1 MIKLSCLASSSVLL
15 ALSVS
20 AATALAAGQEG
31 PPANAEK
38 SAAENTQGFDDG
50 PYLRYA
56 SDRIEARWV
65 CDGEPV
71 ERSFP
76 APRWPVAVPAQC
88 GQPAVSVRAPAEAET
103 EAAPQ
108 GVERIAALSDV
119 HGQYELMLRL
129 LQNNGIVDRKLRW
142 RYGRG
147 HLVIA
152 GDVFDRGPKVNQAL
166 WLLYGL
172 EQQARAA
179 GGAVHL
185 LLGNHEIMVLANDL
199 RYVNQGYQRNAGL
212 LGSSYVEL
220 YGPDTVL
227 GRWLRSKSVIGQV
240 NDLLFVHGG
249 IAASYFESGLSRAQI
264 NERYRAT
271 LGTPKT
277 VWQQDPS
284 LTPLYNGKTSPIWYR
299 GYFIDP
305 ALTQPQVDAIAARL
319 GVGHIVVGHTSHKQ
333 VGSYFD
339 GKVIGIDSSIKNG
352 QYGELL
358 LIERGMMSRATP
370 DGKRLPL
377 LPAQR
382 LAEPD

>member
-1 MIKLSCLASSSVLL
+1 MTKLSRLASTLL
-15 ALSVS
+15 ALSLS
-20 AATALAAGQEG
+20 AATAIASGQERA
-31 PPANAEK
+31 PAAPEK
-38 SAAENTQGFDDG
+38 TAAANTLGFDDG

-56 SDRIEARWV
+56 TDRIEARWV
-65 CDGEPV
+65 CDGKPV

-76 APRWPVAVPAQC
+76 ALRWPVVVPAQC
-88 GQPAVSVRAPAEAET
+88 GHAEPISVRAPAEAEA
-103 EAAPQ
+103 EASPQ

-119 HGQYELMLRL
+119 HGQYELMVQL

-199 RYVNQGYQRNAGL
+199 RYVNEGYQRNAGL

-264 NERYRAT
+264 NDRYRDT

-277 VWQQDPS
+277 VWQQDPA
-284 LTPLYNGKTSPIWYR
+284 LMPLYNGKTSPIWYR
-299 GYFIDP
+299 GFFIDP
-305 ALTQPQVDAIAARL
+305 ALTQEQVDAIAARL
-319 GVGHIVVGHTSHKQ
+319 GVGRIVVGHTSHQ
-333 VGSYFD
+333 RIGSYFD
-339 GKVIGIDSSIKNG
+339 GRVIAIDSSIKNG
-352 QYGELL
+352 KYGELL
-358 LIERGMMSRATP
+358 LIERGKISRGTP
-370 DGKRLPL
+370 EGKRLPL
-377 LPAQR
+377 TAGEALS
-382 LAEPD
+382 D

>member
-1 MIKLSCLASSSVLL
+1 MIRLSCLASRSVLL
-15 ALSVS
+15 TLCLS
-20 AATALAAGQEG
+20 ATDALAAGHG
-31 PPANAEK
+31 RPPAAIETAPTP
-38 SAAENTQGFDDG
+38 SATAFDDG

-65 CDGEPV
+65 CDGKPV

-76 APRWPVAVPAQC
+76 ALRWPVAVPAQC

-103 EAAPQ
+103 EVSPQ

-119 HGQYELMLRL
+119 HGQYELMLQL

-147 HLVIA
+147 HLVVT

-185 LLGNHEIMVLANDL
+185 LLGNHEVMVLANDL
-199 RYVNQGYQRNAGL
+199 RYVHEGYQRNAGL

-220 YGPDTVL
+220 YGPASVL
-227 GRWLRSKSVIGQV
+227 GRWLRSKPVIGQV

-249 IAASYFESGLSRAQI
+249 IAASYFDSGLSRAQI
-264 NERYRAT
+264 NQRYRDS
-271 LGTPKT
+271 LGTPKAA
-277 VWQQDPS
+277 WQQDPA
-284 LTPLYNGKTSPIWYR
+284 LLPLYNGKTSPIWYR

-305 ALTQPQVDAIAARL
+305 ALTQDQVDAIAARL
-319 GVGHIVVGHTSHKQ
+319 GVGRIVVGHTSHKRI
-333 VGSYFD
+333 GSYFD
-339 GKVIGIDSSIKNG
+339 GRVIAIDSSIKNG

-358 LIERGMMSRATP
+358 LIERGKISRGTP
-370 DGKRLPL
+370 EGKRLPL
-377 LPAQR
+377 TAG
-382 LAEPD
+382 EPLSD

>member
-1 MIKLSCLASSSVLL
+1 MTKLSRLASTLL
-15 ALSVS
+15 ALSLS
-20 AATALAAGQEG
+20 AATAVTSGQERA
-31 PPANAEK
+31 PAASEK
-38 SAAENTQGFDDG
+38 TAAANTLGFDDG

-56 SDRIEARWV
+56 ADRIEARWV
-65 CDGEPV
+65 CGGKPV

-76 APRWPVAVPAQC
+76 ALRWPVVVPAQC
-88 GQPAVSVRAPAEAET
+88 GHAEPISVRAPAEAEA
-103 EAAPQ
+103 EVSPQ

-119 HGQYELMLRL
+119 HGQYELMVQL

-199 RYVNQGYQRNAGL
+199 RYVNEGYQRNAGL

-264 NERYRAT
+264 NDRYRDT

-277 VWQQDPS
+277 VWQQDPA
-284 LTPLYNGKTSPIWYR
+284 LMPLYNGKTSPIWYR
-299 GYFIDP
+299 GFFIDP
-305 ALTQPQVDAIAARL
+305 ALTQEQVDAIAARL
-319 GVGHIVVGHTSHKQ
+319 GVGRIVVGHTSHQ
-333 VGSYFD
+333 RIGSYFD
-339 GKVIGIDSSIKNG
+339 GRVIAIDSSIKNG
-352 QYGELL
+352 KYGELL
-358 LIERGMMSRATP
+358 LIERGKISRGTP
-370 DGKRLPL
+370 EGKRLPL
-377 LPAQR
+377 TAGEALS
-382 LAEPD
+382 D